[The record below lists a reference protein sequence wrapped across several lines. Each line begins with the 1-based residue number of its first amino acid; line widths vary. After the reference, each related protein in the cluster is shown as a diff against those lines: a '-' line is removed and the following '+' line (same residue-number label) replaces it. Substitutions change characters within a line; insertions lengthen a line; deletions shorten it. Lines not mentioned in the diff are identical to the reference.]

1 MSAFGGKADMAEDWP
16 TSENFRLPFQRSMP
30 GCDASDARSH
40 PISHIAAMVPQCCLR
55 SRWRG
60 LIFRRGLDIPR
71 LGSESKPPTRRAV
84 PLARRAHWVSMR
96 SLLVGIAILIAGATA
111 TRAQTLP
118 FYNIDELAK
127 KCVETAAEAATKYS
141 RLGDLSSFLA
151 DEAVCKALSNMDR
164 QSLAELAKN
173 WNLLASSIR
182 LQCIANRSVDSYFG
196 LKQCIEQVAK
206 RGREIASRKQ

>member
-1 MSAFGGKADMAEDWP
+1 MV
-16 TSENFRLPFQRSMP
+16 QR
-30 GCDASDARSH
+30 
-40 PISHIAAMVPQCCLR
+40 CCLR
-55 SRWRG
+55 PRWRG

-96 SLLVGIAILIAGATA
+96 SLLVGIAIVIAGATA

-206 RGREIASRKQ
+206 RGSEIAGVEITENGVELLKKRAR

>member
-1 MSAFGGKADMAEDWP
+1 
-16 TSENFRLPFQRSMP
+16 
-30 GCDASDARSH
+30 
-40 PISHIAAMVPQCCLR
+40 
-55 SRWRG
+55 
-60 LIFRRGLDIPR
+60 
-71 LGSESKPPTRRAV
+71 
-84 PLARRAHWVSMR
+84 MR
-96 SLLVGIAILIAGATA
+96 SLLVGIAIVIAGATA

-173 WNLLASSIR
+173 WN
-182 LQCIANRSVDSYFG
+182 
-196 LKQCIEQVAK
+196 
-206 RGREIASRKQ
+206 

>member
-1 MSAFGGKADMAEDWP
+1 
-16 TSENFRLPFQRSMP
+16 
-30 GCDASDARSH
+30 
-40 PISHIAAMVPQCCLR
+40 
-55 SRWRG
+55 
-60 LIFRRGLDIPR
+60 
-71 LGSESKPPTRRAV
+71 
-84 PLARRAHWVSMR
+84 MR
-96 SLLVGIAILIAGATA
+96 SLLVGIAIVIAGATA

-206 RGREIASRKQ
+206 RGSEIAGVEITENGVEASQEACALISKCLHGCLHPSDFFQIKIKEALAAQRQVQKASDLPPKADIESLGRDIR

>member
-1 MSAFGGKADMAEDWP
+1 
-16 TSENFRLPFQRSMP
+16 
-30 GCDASDARSH
+30 
-40 PISHIAAMVPQCCLR
+40 
-55 SRWRG
+55 
-60 LIFRRGLDIPR
+60 
-71 LGSESKPPTRRAV
+71 
-84 PLARRAHWVSMR
+84 MR
-96 SLLVGIAILIAGATA
+96 SLLVGIAIVIAGATA

-206 RGREIASRKQ
+206 PGSEIASRKQ